1 MMRLILVLLLVA
13 AILVAF
19 TAAMGTIRAAQDLDR
34 DRKRSAMPAPYQ
46 RLSYA
51 ALLVLM
57 IGVTSGLLGG
67 A

>member
-1 MMRLILVLLLVA
+1 MMRLILVVLLAA
-13 AILVAF
+13 AIFVAF
-19 TAAMGTIRAAQDLDR
+19 TAAMGTIRAAQDLGQAR
-34 DRKRSAMPAPYQ
+34 ERSNMPAPYQ

-51 ALLVLM
+51 ALLLLM